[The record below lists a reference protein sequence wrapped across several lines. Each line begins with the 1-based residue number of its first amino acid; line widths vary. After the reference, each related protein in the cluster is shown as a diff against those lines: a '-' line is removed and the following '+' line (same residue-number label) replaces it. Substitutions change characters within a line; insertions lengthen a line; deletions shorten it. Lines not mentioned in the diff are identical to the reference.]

1 MMMNYSDVPFS
12 SSPNAPP
19 PCCSSL
25 LSSSISSFS
34 SSLLSFHCTSFVI
47 LLFLPSSLSSRPAI
61 HLTLLL
67 FVSPVFLRPMII
79 LSSSVVLPLFPLSSL
94 CSVDPSF
101 SHLLLFVS
109 RFPFGV
115 NPLLSAYYLSPRDS
129 IPLPCVTP
137 PSSLTLHLIN
147 RTDGQKSPFLPCL
160 PLFLSCRCIR
170 SFPYVVFRNVCV
182 YVCGV
187 SVCLCVCG

>member
-1 MMMNYSDVPFS
+1 MNYSDVPFS

-61 HLTLLL
+61 HLTLL
-67 FVSPVFLRPMII
+67 FVSPFFLRPMII